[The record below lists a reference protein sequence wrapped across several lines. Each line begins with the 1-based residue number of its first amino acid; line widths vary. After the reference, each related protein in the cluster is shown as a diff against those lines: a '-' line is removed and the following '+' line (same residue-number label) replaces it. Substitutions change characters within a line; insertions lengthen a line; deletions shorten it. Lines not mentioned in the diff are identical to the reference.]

1 MLVIGLTGGI
11 GSGKTTVA
19 AILEHMGYPVFYS
32 DKEAANLMNTDPEIQ
47 QFLAELTGEDLYTT
61 EGLDRQRLANIVFN
75 QSHMLEQLNARVHPL
90 VRNRFAQWVGQ
101 QKEPLVFNEAAI
113 LFETGANVNFDRMIH
128 VTAPTS
134 LRIERVMQRDRVSK
148 ERVEQRMKHQW
159 KDEQKNALADY
170 LIVNDGSPILRQV
183 EAAIQNLLSEVN
195 G

>member
-19 AILEHMGYPVFYS
+19 SILEHMGYPVFYS

-90 VRNRFAQWVGQ
+90 VRNRFAHWVSQ

-128 VTAPTS
+128 VTATTS
-134 LRIERVMQRDRVSK
+134 LRIERVMLRDRVSK